1 MKIYKKKTDINI
13 KKTKLFNTL
22 MKSKMMYG
30 ETIKKTK
37 SEVLPFLYGT
47 RHNYTIININ
57 YTVSLIVRL
66 FKFLKD
72 FKSLNKKILIIGNS
86 LDIQFM
92 INNELYKNNES
103 IVYFNKSWKHGLIT
117 NMSVFN
123 KNRDKIVGES
133 IAKKEIQLIIILKST
148 LHEPIL
154 LKELKNINA
163 PIIAITTTSSNLKNV
178 QFPFIS
184 SSNNIKALYTL
195 LYVFRK
201 LI

>member
-1 MKIYKKKTDINI
+1 MKIHKEKSTKITT
-13 KKTKLFNTL
+13 TKLFNTL
-22 MKSKMMYG
+22 MRSKIMYG

-37 SEVLPFLYGT
+37 PEVLPFLYGT
-47 RHNYTIININ
+47 RHNYTIINVN

-86 LDIQFM
+86 LDMKFM
-92 INNELYKNNES
+92 LNKYFIRNNKS
-103 IVYFNKSWKHGLIT
+103 IIYLTQSWKHGFFT
-117 NMSVFN
+117 NNSSKN
-123 KNRDKIVGES
+123 KNLHETLNQS
-133 IAKKEIQLIIILKST
+133 LTEKEIQLIIILKST
-148 LHEPIL
+148 LHEPL
-154 LKELKNINA
+154 LLNELKNIKV
-163 PIIAITTTSSNLKNV
+163 PIIAITTTNSDLKNI

-195 LYVFRK
+195 LYIFRK